1 MRSWPAVP
9 VCVML
14 AACSSIRGNPPEAPA
29 SERAVGAFS
38 AKLALTGRSTY
49 TGAMQLTATTR
60 DSVRG
65 SLHLTSPVTVDAV
78 VSGMVRRDS
87 LILIGSYTAGNG
99 CAGDLKASLSMPT
112 DRAADGAIQLADK
125 CAGALNGVMTVTR

>member
-1 MRSWPAVP
+1 MRPWRAVP
-9 VCVML
+9 ICLLL
-14 AACSSIRGNPPEAPA
+14 AACSGFRGPAAAPA
-29 SERAVGAFS
+29 SARAVGAFS

-49 TGAMQLTATTR
+49 TGSLQLTASTR

-87 LILIGSYTAGNG
+87 LVLIGSYTAANG
-99 CAGDLKASLSMPT
+99 CTGDLRAALAMPT
-112 DRAADGAIQLADK
+112 DKAAEGPMQLADK
-125 CAGALNGVMTVTR
+125 CAGTLNGVMTVTR